1 LRKSFPILLNAYFVS
16 YRAESHFASD
26 LDFFSMK
33 LCKNVVALIC
43 GRSLLNQFDVPNSKT
58 TKMPHAILKVSIGH
72 LSHSGMYV
80 DFMDFRKQSIPFVV
94 RQPKPFLNA
103 SVEFQ

>member
-1 LRKSFPILLNAYFVS
+1 
-16 YRAESHFASD
+16 
-26 LDFFSMK
+26 
-33 LCKNVVALIC
+33 
-43 GRSLLNQFDVPNSKT
+43 
-58 TKMPHAILKVSIGH
+58 MPHAIWKVSIGH

-103 SVEFQ
+103 SVELQ